1 MYIVHLGLQMTNET
15 VIFAL
20 LWCVCLFA
28 FDLAAQSN
36 VKFAGKED
44 KARHATQA
52 EAVHKPI
59 CDRAQRIAW

>member
-1 MYIVHLGLQMTNET
+1 MFT
-15 VIFAL
+15 L

-28 FDLAAQSN
+28 FGLAAQPD
-36 VKFAGKED
+36 VRFAGKED

-52 EAVHKPI
+52 KAVHKPI